1 MAGAA
6 RSPWVRRLTAR
17 LDRTLWTPH
26 LVLLASAVF
35 LLMFGEALYGGVRTN
50 FFVET
55 IGINERQ
62 VLWLEGIREIPGLLL
77 ILLSALIMHIP
88 LSRRASASVLAMG
101 FSFIC
106 FALVRS
112 YTALVAMEVA
122 ASAGL
127 HSWMPLQS
135 ALGMSLAPRERAG
148 RVLGALAAV
157 SALAS
162 ICGVGAVALST
173 RLFPALSL
181 RGYYVLGGVMIIGA
195 AALLWRLPAY
205 VGATAT
211 PPPRLLL
218 RRRYW
223 LYYVLNFFEGSRK
236 QILGSFAALVLV
248 QSYGLATHQLS
259 TLLLASALLN
269 FFASPFLG
277 RLLDRFG
284 ERITLGVSYLLL
296 TLCCA
301 AYASLRQVWLLGA
314 LFLCIKLLVV
324 LEMGLSTYINRIA
337 PRQEL
342 TPTLAAGISVNH
354 ITSVGVPLLAGAL
367 FPIVG
372 YEGIFWG
379 AGGLILLSL
388 PFTLSLRAP
397 RPAAPPLDP
406 VPAE

>member
-1 MAGAA
+1 MASLAG
-6 RSPWVRRLTAR
+6 SPGMRRLLAR

-50 FFVET
+50 FFVEV
-55 IGINERQ
+55 IGLNERQ
-62 VLWLEGIREIPGLLL
+62 VLWLEGIREVPGLLL

-88 LSRRASASVLAMG
+88 LSRRASASVLSMG
-101 FSFIC
+101 VSFIC

-112 YTALVAMEVA
+112 YAALVAVEIA
-122 ASAGL
+122 ASAGI

-135 ALGMSLAPRERAG
+135 TLGMSLAPRERSG

-157 SALAS
+157 SAMAS
-162 ICGVGAVALST
+162 ILGVGTVALST
-173 RLFPALSL
+173 RFLPALSL
-181 RGYYVLGGVMIIGA
+181 RAYYVIGGAMIIGA
-195 AALLWRLPAY
+195 ATLLWRLPTH

-236 QILGSFAALVLV
+236 QILSAFAALVLV

-259 TLLLASALLN
+259 ALLLASALVN
-269 FFASPFLG
+269 FLASPMLG

-284 ERITLGVSYLLL
+284 ERVTLGGSYLLL
-296 TLCCA
+296 ALCCA
-301 AYASLRQVWLLGA
+301 AYASLRQVWLLAG

-324 LEMGLSTYINRIA
+324 LEMGLSTYVNRIA

-342 TPTLAAGISVNH
+342 TPTLSAGISVNH
-354 ITSVGVPLLAGAL
+354 ITSVGVPLLAGTL

-372 YEGIFWG
+372 YQGIFWG

-397 RPAAPPLDP
+397 RSAAVPLDA